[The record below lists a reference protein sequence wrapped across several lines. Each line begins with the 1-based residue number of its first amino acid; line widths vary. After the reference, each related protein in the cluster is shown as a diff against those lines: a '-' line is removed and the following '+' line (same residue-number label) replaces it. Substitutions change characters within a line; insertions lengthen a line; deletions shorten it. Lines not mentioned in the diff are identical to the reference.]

1 MKKIKL
7 LAFLTTSIF
16 TAANASAISLSCE
29 SITARNSVCEVIGVN
44 PTTDTT
50 AWTASGNVTVSGGN
64 IGASVTCLDV
74 SGSVMANVTFAN
86 GTTATASQ
94 AISCP
99 AAGTGGVGPST
110 GFRW

>member
-16 TAANASAISLSCE
+16 TVSNANAISLSCE
-29 SITARNSVCEVIGVN
+29 SITARNSVCELGGVN

-64 IGASVTCLDV
+64 IGANVTCLNL
-74 SGSVMANVTFAN
+74 SGSVIANVTFAN
-86 GTTATASQ
+86 GTTATVSK

-99 AAGTGGVGPST
+99 AEGTGGLGPS
-110 GFRW
+110 RW